1 MGDAIDGSSHSRS
14 AGKGNS
20 IGDGKLVS
28 FTSIRTQGIITANG
42 ADEVVETGAGAAVE
56 HRLLKMQ
63 GWESQMAISIAHDK
77 TTIVKRISLHFPL
90 VPYVYMLA
98 LLS

>member
-1 MGDAIDGSSHSRS
+1 MELQFDRKYVCNYWIDS
-14 AGKGNS
+14 
-20 IGDGKLVS
+20 
-28 FTSIRTQGIITANG
+28 RTQGIITANG
-42 ADEVVETGAGAAVE
+42 ADEVVETGAGAGAAVE